1 MSTSH
6 DGVMDTS
13 YVFIHITKH
22 VVCCMSSQIEADPDT
37 KECFDGALSLG
48 SLVEIVN
55 PRHNAP

>member
-1 MSTSH
+1 
-6 DGVMDTS
+6 
-13 YVFIHITKH
+13 
-22 VVCCMSSQIEADPDT
+22 MSSQIEADPDT